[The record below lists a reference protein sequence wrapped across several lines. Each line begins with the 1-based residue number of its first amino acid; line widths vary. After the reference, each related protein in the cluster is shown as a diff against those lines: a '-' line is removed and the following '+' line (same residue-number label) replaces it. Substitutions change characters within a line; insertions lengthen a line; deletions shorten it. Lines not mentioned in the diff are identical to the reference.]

1 MSYYCILYLFA
12 AEWVRLVSSSTNW
25 SYRKVCQSGHVLKFT
40 IFYHALHHEKRK
52 GVRTSKGRSVL
63 PCTLFSF
70 AFYNMHDLSYLFL
83 LSHCV
88 KVLWI
93 YKLGNLVL
101 SYGHFWPLNFELGI
115 SSFCATTNSCLN
127 LRITILEAPWR
138 TVTDPTCR
146 IIKKTSMN
154 CKTHFKLMNFKF
166 LKKLWCCVSGK
177 DQNKNLVFVRAND
190 EGLTLEMSAF

>member
-12 AEWVRLVSSSTNW
+12 AEWVPLVSSSTIW

-40 IFYHALHHEKRK
+40 TFYHAPHHEKRK

-115 SSFCATTNSCLN
+115 SSFCATTPSCLN
-127 LRITILEAPWR
+127 LRTVPTIVIAHTFCASPDTRISYRQGLLIQGYFC
-138 TVTDPTCR
+138 TV
-146 IIKKTSMN
+146 
-154 CKTHFKLMNFKF
+154 
-166 LKKLWCCVSGK
+166 
-177 DQNKNLVFVRAND
+177 
-190 EGLTLEMSAF
+190 